1 MDSHM
6 TFAAPDR
13 ELLFVSL
20 SRLLDETYTHLADT
34 RALYFSTH
42 ARADAN
48 AALSQAVRIVF
59 EQHYTELA
67 LTVDL
72 IIKRMKELGLTG
84 APAPSRSSIFAQPS
98 GHTGEMAE
106 RLLDRH
112 EALVANV
119 HAVLPALSRMNDGPT
134 AALLAARLQVH
145 EHTAGELR
153 ALLYTTDSEDAESV
167 RATG

>member
-1 MDSHM
+1 MDGHM
-6 TFAAPDR
+6 AFAAPDR

-34 RALYFSTH
+34 RALYFNTQ

-48 AALSQAVRIVF
+48 AALSQAVRTVF
-59 EQHYTELA
+59 ERHYTELA

-84 APAPSRSSIFAQPS
+84 APAPSRSSMFARPS
-98 GHTGEMAE
+98 GNMGEMAE

-112 EALVANV
+112 EALVSNV
-119 HAVLPALSRMNDGPT
+119 QALLPALSRMNDDPT
-134 AALLAARLQVH
+134 GALLAARLQVH
-145 EHTAGELR
+145 EHTASELR
-153 ALLYTTDSEDAESV
+153 ALLYVSDSEDAESL
-167 RATG
+167 RAAG